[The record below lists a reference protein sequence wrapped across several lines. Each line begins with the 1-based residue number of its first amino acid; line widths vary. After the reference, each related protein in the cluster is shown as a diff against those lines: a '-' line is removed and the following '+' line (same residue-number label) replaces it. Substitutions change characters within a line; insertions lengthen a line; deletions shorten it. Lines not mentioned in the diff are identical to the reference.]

1 MSSEAIITASGLGK
15 CYHVYTSPAD
25 RLKQMVQRRLARAT
39 GGTPK
44 QRYREFWALRGVDF
58 DIRRGETVGI
68 LGRNGS
74 GKTTLLQ
81 LLCGTLPW
89 SEGQCSVR
97 GRVAALLELGAG
109 FKPEFTG
116 RENVLINSAIT
127 GIPDAEA
134 IERMDQVVEFAELR
148 DVIDQP
154 VKTYSSGMYVRLAFS
169 AAIHVQPD
177 ILVVDEALAVGDARF
192 QAKCFRR
199 INEMKEQGVTILFV
213 SHATEQVAMHCTRAL
228 LLDHGRLLED
238 GPPRV
243 VCNHYLDLLF
253 GQRGQERARIDASN
267 TAATRSAMTVEARLE
282 AEEKN
287 VVQALPEVSA
297 FIDKA
302 AASGFSRRRGYH
314 DAEYRWGNGGAEI
327 LDYLLVSGKRVE
339 VANLFADE
347 DAELYMC
354 VRFTRDVATPVY
366 GFAIKNIQGQLLS
379 GCNSRDHGVRASAR
393 YRAVSAGEVVVCRFR
408 FRPKVD
414 TGDYLVSIG
423 VSEDH
428 SGDLDPLDRR
438 YDSILVK
445 VERRGPYFGLV
456 DIGADCEL
464 IGGTGAEGSPA
475 VRESGS

>member
-1 MSSEAIITASGLGK
+1 MSSDAIITAASLGK
-15 CYHVYTSPAD
+15 CYQIYPNPAE
-25 RLKQMVQRRLARAT
+25 RLKQMVYPRLMRAA
-39 GGTPK
+39 GRQAAP
-44 QRYREFWALRGVDF
+44 RFREFWALRGVDF
-58 DIRRGETVGI
+58 EVRRGETVGI

-81 LLCGTLPW
+81 LLCGTLPP
-89 SEGQCSVR
+89 SEGVCAVN

-116 RENVLINSAIT
+116 RENVLINSAII
-127 GIPDAEA
+127 GIPEA
-134 IERMDQVVEFAELR
+134 QARARMDEVIAFSELA

-169 AAIHVQPD
+169 AAIHVDPD

-199 INEMKEQGVTILFV
+199 INELKDKGVTILFV

-228 LLDHGRLLED
+228 LLDHGRLVED

-253 GQRGQERARIDASN
+253 GQRGKERARIDASN
-267 TAATRSAMTVEARLE
+267 VAATRNAMTVEAGLE

-287 VVQALPEVSA
+287 ATHVPPEIAA
-297 FIDKA
+297 FIDKGA
-302 AASGFSRRRGYH
+302 DSGFAGRRGYH

-327 LDYLLVSGKRVE
+327 LDYLLVSGDRGE

-347 DAELYMC
+347 DAELYMR
-354 VRFTRDVATPVY
+354 VRFTRDIATPVY

-393 YRAVSAGEVVVCRFR
+393 YRAASAGEVVVCCFR

-414 TGDYLVSIG
+414 SGDYLVSIG

-438 YDSILVK
+438 YDSILIK

-456 DIGADCEL
+456 DIGAGCEL
-464 IGGTGAEGSPA
+464 IDGIRAADSPA
-475 VRESGS
+475 VREAMS

>member
-1 MSSEAIITASGLGK
+1 MSSEAIITATSLGK
-15 CYHVYTSPAD
+15 CYQIYANPAE
-25 RLKQMVQRRLARAT
+25 RLKQMVYPRLMRVAGRQAA
-39 GGTPK
+39 P
-44 QRYREFWALRGVDF
+44 RFREFWALRGVDF
-58 DIRRGETVGI
+58 EIKRGETVGI

-81 LLCGTLPW
+81 LLCGTLPP
-89 SEGQCSVR
+89 SEGVCDVQ

-116 RENVLINSAIT
+116 RENVLINSAII
-127 GIPDAEA
+127 GVREEQALA
-134 IERMDQVVEFAELR
+134 RMDEVIAFSELG

-169 AAIHVQPD
+169 AAIHVNPD

-199 INEMKEQGVTILFV
+199 INEMKDSGVTILFV

-228 LLDHGRLLED
+228 LLDQGRLIED
-238 GPPRV
+238 GQPRE

-253 GQRGQERARIDASN
+253 GQRGKERSQIAASN
-267 TAATRSAMTVEARLE
+267 AEAKRNALTVEAGLK
-282 AEEKN
+282 AE
-287 VVQALPEVSA
+287 QGAAAHALPEVSA
-297 FIDKA
+297 FINGA
-302 AASGFSRRRGYH
+302 AGPGFSGRRAYH

-327 LDYLLVSGKRVE
+327 MDYLLVSGNRVE
-339 VANLFADE
+339 SANLFADE
-347 DAELYMC
+347 DAELYMR
-354 VRFTRDVATPVY
+354 VRFLRDVATPVY
-366 GFAIKNIQGQLLS
+366 GFAIKNIQGQMLS

-393 YRAVSAGEVVVCRFR
+393 YRAVSAGEVVVCCFR

-414 TGDYLVSIG
+414 SGDYLLSIG

-428 SGDLDPLDRR
+428 SGDLNPLDRR

-456 DIGADCEL
+456 DIGANCQ
-464 IGGTGAEGSPA
+464 I
-475 VRESGS
+475 VRTLEAR

>member
-1 MSSEAIITASGLGK
+1 MSSDAIITATSLGK
-15 CYHVYTSPAD
+15 CYQIYSSPAE
-25 RLKQMVQRRLARAT
+25 RLKQMIYPRLMRIAGQQAT
-39 GGTPK
+39 P
-44 QRYREFWALRGVDF
+44 RFREFWALRGVDF
-58 DIRRGETVGI
+58 EIRRGETVGI

-81 LLCGTLPW
+81 LLCGTLPP
-89 SEGQCSVR
+89 SEGVCDVQ

-116 RENVLINSAIT
+116 RENVLINSAII
-127 GIPDAEA
+127 GIPEKQALA
-134 IERMDQVVEFAELR
+134 RMDEVIAFSELG

-169 AAIHVQPD
+169 AAIHVSPD

-199 INEMKEQGVTILFV
+199 INELKDQGVTILFV

-228 LLDHGRLLED
+228 LLDGGRLIED
-238 GPPRV
+238 GNPRE

-253 GQRGQERARIDASN
+253 GQRGKERAEVAASN
-267 TAATRSAMTVEARLE
+267 AEASRNAMTMEAGLE
-282 AEEKN
+282 AEQQAVKHA
-287 VVQALPEVSA
+287 VKHALPEVAA
-297 FIDKA
+297 FINGS
-302 AASGFSRRRGYH
+302 SGCGFCDRRGYH

-327 LDYLLVSGKRVE
+327 LDYLLVGGKRVE
-339 VANLFADE
+339 AANLFADE
-347 DAELYMC
+347 DAELYMR
-354 VRFTRDVATPVY
+354 VRFTRDVETPVY
-366 GFAIKNIQGQLLS
+366 GFAIKNIQGQMLS
-379 GCNSRDHGVRASAR
+379 GCNSRDHDVDSGPR
-393 YRAVSAGEVVVCRFR
+393 YRAVAAGEVVVCCFR

-414 TGDYLVSIG
+414 SGDYLLSIG

-428 SGDLDPLDRR
+428 SGELNPLDRR

-456 DIGADCEL
+456 DIGAACR
-464 IGGTGAEGSPA
+464 I
-475 VRESGS
+475 VRTVEAR